1 MKSFPVESGPCSS
14 ECTYP
19 CTFLIIFQILGEIKP
34 ISGGGFHN
42 HRGLEYG
49 YQMPLEPAD
58 PTGGRL
64 PGILWTGQPSQPFQA
79 AAALIPHEDV
89 VTDPTGKIV
98 ALTL

>member
-1 MKSFPVESGPCSS
+1 MKSFHVDIRPRSA
-14 ECTYP
+14 ECAYP
-19 CTFLIIFQILGEIKP
+19 FTFLIIFQILGEIKP

-79 AAALIPHEDV
+79 ADALLPHEYA
-89 VTDPTGKIV
+89 VTGPTGQIV
-98 ALTL
+98 AFNL